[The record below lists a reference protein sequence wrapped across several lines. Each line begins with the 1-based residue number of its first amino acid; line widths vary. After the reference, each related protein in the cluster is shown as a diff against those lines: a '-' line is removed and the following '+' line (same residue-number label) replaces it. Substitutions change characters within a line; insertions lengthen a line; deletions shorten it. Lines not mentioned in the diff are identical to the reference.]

1 MEDFT
6 ESEGEDHPGTV
17 KENNSESMYDESE
30 NFKVFQGGV
39 RCLICDKIMPTVN
52 LMKSHISSA
61 HKGKSIF

>member
-1 MEDFT
+1 MKDFT
-6 ESEGEDHPGTV
+6 EIKGEDHPGTEE
-17 KENNSESMYDESE
+17 KDNAASIYDESL

-52 LMKSHISSA
+52 LMKSHISGI

>member
-6 ESEGEDHPGTV
+6 ESKGEDNSATE
-17 KENNSESMYDESE
+17 KKNNSESIYDESV

-52 LMKSHISSA
+52 LMKSHISGA
-61 HKGKSIF
+61 HKGKSFF